1 VKQTNN
7 ILTTIF
13 IAELLLLF
21 LFSPL
26 AMASERFS
34 RSPGLSEISSPNGRY
49 LLRNVDIEKDGEFSH
64 QLILRDTKINTEK
77 LVYSYGRYV
86 DALWSKDSKGMII
99 NDHGGSDYTNCI
111 IFQFQKEI
119 KMYDVTELLTSQAIM
134 HKKSIVGNHHV
145 YVEGE
150 QWITNKKIKVRITGY
165 GDVDPD
171 GFSIWYEYAV
181 GDKFKFITKK
191 SQHSP
196 AP

>member
-1 VKQTNN
+1 MKQKNS

-21 LFSPL
+21 LFESL

-34 RSPGLSEISSPNGRY
+34 RFPGLSEISSPNGRY

-64 QLILRDTKINTEK
+64 QLILRDTKTNTEK
-77 LVYSYGRYV
+77 VIYSYGRYV
-86 DALWSKDSKGMII
+86 DVLLSKDSKGLII

-111 IFQFQKEI
+111 IVRFQKEI
-119 KMYDVTELLTSQAIM
+119 EMYNVKELLTSQAIKY
-134 HKKSIVGNHHV
+134 KKSIVGNHHV
-145 YVEGE
+145 YIEGD

-171 GFSIWYEYAV
+171 GFSIWYEYTI

-196 AP
+196 EP